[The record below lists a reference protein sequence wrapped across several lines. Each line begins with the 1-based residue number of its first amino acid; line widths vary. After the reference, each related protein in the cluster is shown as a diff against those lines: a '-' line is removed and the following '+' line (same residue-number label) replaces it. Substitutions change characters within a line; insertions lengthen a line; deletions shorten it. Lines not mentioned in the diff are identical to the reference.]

1 VAARCRYL
9 GWSDSTVKN
18 PIPHP
23 SADNAHNRPPALRP
37 VRLDHQYFEHE
48 VRPYLGA
55 LLVKRGVLTNER
67 LDVALAESQATGRR
81 IGEVLIERGWIF
93 ESELA
98 HAIAE
103 QNDVAY
109 VDIAAR
115 SVDPEA
121 AARLPQ
127 EVARR
132 YEAVPVRVLGSGAVL
147 VAVSDPLDI
156 DLDDLKQHIG
166 GEVVLAVADRSA
178 IQAAWRHLS

>member
-1 VAARCRYL
+1 MPIPRLSY
-9 GWSDSTVKN
+9 STVTN

-23 SADNAHNRPPALRP
+23 SADKANSRPPSLRP
-37 VRLDHQYFEHE
+37 VRLDHSYFENE

-67 LDVALAESQATGRR
+67 LDVALAESQSTGRR
-81 IGEVLIERGWIF
+81 IGEVLLERGWIF

-115 SVDPEA
+115 SVDPDA
-121 AARLPQ
+121 AARLPL

-132 YEAVPVRVLGSGAVL
+132 YDAVPVRVIASGAVL
-147 VAVSDPLDI
+147 VAVSDPHDVDMP
-156 DLDDLKQHIG
+156 DLQQHVG

-178 IQAAWRHLS
+178 IHAAWRHLS

>member
-1 VAARCRYL
+1 M
-9 GWSDSTVKN
+9 KK
-18 PIPHP
+18 PIPHS
-23 SADNAHNRPPALRP
+23 SAENAQNRPPALRP
-37 VRLDHQYFEHE
+37 LRLDHSYFENE

-55 LLVKRGVLTNER
+55 LLVRRGVLTNER

-81 IGEVLIERGWIF
+81 IGEVLLERGWIF

-121 AARLPQ
+121 ASRLPL

-132 YEAVPVRVLGSGAVL
+132 YDAVPVRVLASGAVL
-147 VAVSDPLDI
+147 VAVSDPQDV
-156 DLDDLKQHIG
+156 DVDDLKQRIDG
-166 GEVVLAVADRSA
+166 DVVLAVADRSA